1 MGLCAECVLRQA
13 QSPGGCG
20 GCHVAPFAACA
31 GGGRGFAF
39 DVGVG
44 GGVVKGMTF
53 YGIKRTY
60 QGFARFQQ
68 IGFRTFPKTLKS
80 KNQNLF
86 FGSVFLN

>member
-1 MGLCAECVLRQA
+1 MCRR
-13 QSPGGCG
+13 
-20 GCHVAPFAACA
+20 
-31 GGGRGFAF
+31 GRGFAF

-53 YGIKRTY
+53 YGIERTY

-68 IGFRTFPKTLKS
+68 IGFRTFPKTMKS

>member
-60 QGFARFQQ
+60 QGFARFNDRELLHCER
-68 IGFRTFPKTLKS
+68 IRGVINIVSF
-80 KNQNLF
+80 
-86 FGSVFLN
+86 